1 MLPEARVQLSPL
13 PVGDF
18 SVRFV
23 DGDNRCGARQAADI
37 LAETL
42 RRQGLDCTASR
53 ERPVV
58 HVQGRRGRGA
68 LRFAGEESGRADL
81 LVVLDESLLA
91 RADLRRT
98 LNPDGTLV
106 VATPR
111 APHAVRRGLRW
122 FGGTTATVDAEGIS
136 DETGAEPAAALLGAL
151 ARATGFIDPDILGTV
166 TWIAYDRLWPYAAVA
181 ATRALS
187 EGYRRVQ
194 F

>member
-13 PVGDF
+13 PVGEF
-18 SVRFV
+18 TVRFV
-23 DGDNRCGARQAADI
+23 DGDSRCGARQAADI

-42 RRQGLDCTASR
+42 RRQGLDCTASP

-58 HVQGRRGRGA
+58 HVQGRRGA
-68 LRFAGEESGRADL
+68 LRLAGDESGRADL
-81 LVVLDESLLA
+81 LVVLDECLLA

-111 APHAVRRGLRW
+111 PPHALRRGLRW
-122 FGGTTATVDAEGIS
+122 FGGTTATVDADGIGE
-136 DETGAEPAAALLGAL
+136 ETGAEPATALLGAV
-151 ARATGFIDPDILGTV
+151 ARATGFIDPEILGTV
-166 TWIAYDRLWPYAAVA
+166 TWVAYDRLWPYAAVA
-181 ATRALS
+181 ATRAMS